1 MADNF
6 NKNAKQEVK
15 KEPTQEVKREEPAK
29 KATKPTTFETRA
41 KIEAEV
47 KMIKIGKDP
56 AGRWIWRRS
65 DRINSADKKQRE
77 SMLEKIRKG
86 LKV

>member
-1 MADNF
+1 MADNTPV
-6 NKNAKQEVK
+6 KDQPK
-15 KEPTQEVKREEPAK
+15 KEEKEIPVKIKKDTATAPTS
-29 KATKPTTFETRA
+29 FEDRA

-47 KMIKIGKDP
+47 KMIKIGRD
-56 AGRWIWRRS
+56 ASGRWIWKRS
-65 DRINSADKKQRE
+65 DRLTSSDKKQRD